1 MNAHLISIYDKPP
14 EGRARYAWWRFVER
28 HLPTVVIYLM
38 VATLVGVV
46 LAPYV
51 LVTVPS
57 GYVGVLWKRFG
68 GGTVLDPRKLKDEG
82 MRITLPWNKV
92 FLYDLRLQSATES
105 YNAISR
111 DGISLTAS
119 INIRFRLKRE
129 SVPQLH
135 QSIGPNYVQALVS
148 PEIGNR
154 MREVIAEYTAE
165 DVYST
170 KRAEIQDK
178 IRQRTEAMLGEKMMV
193 GGESEEA
200 EENAPYRI
208 PLYAMLNLIDTL
220 ILGIEL
226 PSAVVTAINRKIE
239 QYYISEEYKFRVARE
254 IRESER
260 KKIEAEGISEFQQI
274 VSQGISDSYLRWR
287 GIEATLQLAQSSNS
301 KIVIVGS
308 GKDGL
313 PIILG
318 NADVPSSPQP
328 ATPAGNGD
336 TAPKERTTAATAAA
350 SSEKVPADTLSKPS
364 EKTPSTQP
372 PVAQT
377 FSYPIPM
384 SLSDIEAAIS
394 RLTGAL
400 RPAAT
405 ETAKP
410 DSNPSQKPAA
420 EQQH

>member
-1 MNAHLISIYDKPP
+1 MKPYLIPAEAPP
-14 EGRARYAWWRFVER
+14 PVSRPRHAWWRFVER
-28 HLPTVVIYLM
+28 RLPVAIIYLM
-38 VATLVGVV
+38 VMTLVAVI
-46 LAPYV
+46 LAPHV
-51 LVTVPS
+51 LVTVQS

-68 GGTVLDPRKLKDEG
+68 GGTVLDPRQLKNEG
-82 MRITLPWNKV
+82 LRFIWPWNKL
-92 FLYDLRLQSATES
+92 FLYDLRLQSTTQT
-105 YNAISR
+105 YNAISK
-111 DGISLTAS
+111 DGISLSAS
-119 INIRFRLKRE
+119 INIRFRLKRD

-135 QSIGPNYVQALVS
+135 QTIGPDYVEALVG

-170 KRAEIQDK
+170 KREEIQEK
-178 IRQRTEAMLGEKMMV
+178 IRRRAEAMLGEKMMEH
-193 GGESEEA
+193 GETEDY
-200 EENAPYRI
+200 APYRI

-260 KKIEAEGISEFQQI
+260 KKIEAEGIREFQQI

-287 GIEATLQLAQSSNS
+287 GIEATVLLAQSPNS

-318 NADVPSSPQP
+318 NVDTPQTAAAAP
-328 ATPAGNGD
+328 GGNGD
-336 TAPKERTTAATAAA
+336 TNSKEKTATAPTT
-350 SSEKVPADTLSKPS
+350 SEKSSDATSS
-364 EKTPSTQP
+364 GASGNRQAAE
-372 PVAQT
+372 AQQAPQY
-377 FSYPIPM
+377 SLPI
-384 SLSDIEAAIS
+384 LSDIEAMITKA
-394 RLTGAL
+394 LDKL
-400 RPAAT
+400 RPTRSETSPSSAGAQKRAA
-405 ETAKP
+405 
-410 DSNPSQKPAA
+410 D
-420 EQQH
+420 QQR